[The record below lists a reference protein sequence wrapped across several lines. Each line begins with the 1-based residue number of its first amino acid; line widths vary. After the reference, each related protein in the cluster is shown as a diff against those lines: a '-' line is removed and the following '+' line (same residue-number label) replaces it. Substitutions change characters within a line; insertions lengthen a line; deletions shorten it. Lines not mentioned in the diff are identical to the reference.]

1 MATEVEEKEALIK
14 KVMNSTEF
22 NSEEKLLI
30 IKALMKEDTPV
41 YPYGGVI
48 YNPTYVPPY
57 EPQKVWYGDG
67 DYTDPYKITCYK
79 TTTASSDCSHH
90 GHKGGRK

>member
-1 MATEVEEKEALIK
+1 MAKEVEEKEALIK

-41 YPYGGVI
+41 YPNGITYTPY
-48 YNPTYVPPY
+48 YNQPY
-57 EPQKVWYGDG
+57 EPMKVWYGDG
-67 DYTDPYKITCYK
+67 NYSDPYKITCK
-79 TTTASSDCSHH
+79 TTTTSNDCSHH
-90 GHKGGRK
+90 CHKGGHK